1 MASPPPERDLV
12 DAAVALAR
20 ELLARASELQTREE
34 RRQQAELDRMLH
46 HPADKATL
54 VRMTD
59 QAFRSRRPWR
69 SVDQL
74 THILDVQGIPRFF
87 SPLERTLLRGFQT
100 FGSYLPEVAAPLV
113 EGRLQSE
120 TANVVLPAEPEAL
133 SRHLRARRAEGVRM
147 NLNVLGEALLG
158 EDEAR
163 RRLDGYLDALA
174 SPDVEIVS
182 VKVSTLFSQ
191 IDPIAREATLATLCD
206 RLERLYRAAAAAR
219 FRRADGS
226 EAPKFVYLDMEEYR
240 DTSITAEAFVRTLD
254 RPGLVG
260 VSAGMALQAYLPDA
274 FAVQRRV
281 TGWAR
286 RRVDA
291 GGAPVTLR
299 LVKGANLE
307 AERVEASIRG
317 WPQAPFRTKR
327 ETDASYKRM
336 LRYGLE
342 PDHARAVRLGVAS
355 HNLFD
360 LCYALVLAEA
370 RGVRDRVQFEM
381 LEGMANHLRRALR
394 ERAPD
399 LVLYAPACRR
409 EDFVHA
415 IGYLIRRLDENTGPE
430 NFLRH
435 AFRLAVDSDE
445 WRALERAFRT
455 SFDAIPGLPDVP
467 RRTQDRRRPPR
478 PPVAADSPAAVCQR
492 AGHRLRAP
500 PPRGLG
506 RVDPRRVARSLR
518 RARGRR
524 APRDRRT
531 RAPRPP
537 RRGP

>member
-1 MASPPPERDLV
+1 M
-12 DAAVALAR
+12 
-20 ELLARASELQTREE
+20 
-34 RRQQAELDRMLH
+34 
-46 HPADKATL
+46 
-54 VRMTD
+54 
-59 QAFRSRRPWR
+59 
-69 SVDQL
+69 
-74 THILDVQGIPRFF
+74 
-87 SPLERTLLRGFQT
+87 
-100 FGSYLPEVAAPLV
+100 
-113 EGRLQSE
+113 
-120 TANVVLPAEPEAL
+120 
-133 SRHLRARRAEGVRM
+133 
-147 NLNVLGEALLG
+147 
-158 EDEAR
+158 
-163 RRLDGYLDALA
+163 
-174 SPDVEIVS
+174 
-182 VKVSTLFSQ
+182 
-191 IDPIAREATLATLCD
+191 
-206 RLERLYRAAAAAR
+206 
-219 FRRADGS
+219 
-226 EAPKFVYLDMEEYR
+226 
-240 DTSITAEAFVRTLD
+240 
-254 RPGLVG
+254 
-260 VSAGMALQAYLPDA
+260 
-274 FAVQRRV
+274 
-281 TGWAR
+281 
-286 RRVDA
+286 
-291 GGAPVTLR
+291 
-299 LVKGANLE
+299 KGANLE

-317 WPQAPFRTKR
+317 WPQAPFQTKR
-327 ETDASYKRM
+327 ETDANYKRM

-445 WRALERAFRT
+445 WRALER
-455 SFDAIPGLPDVP
+455 GVP
-467 RRTQDRRRPPR
+467 RLLRRDPGAAGRLPPHAGPAAASTAGAPRRRSLAPLR
-478 PPVAADSPAAVCQR
+478 ER
-492 AGHRLRAP
+492 AGHRLRAA

-506 RVDPRRVARSLR
+506 RVDPRRVARALR